1 MPIQALTPAE
11 LSVSSPSEAAQS
23 YAAFLR
29 DCPVGHGGRIT
40 VADEGASRLTIK
52 NRLKQAAAL
61 AGVVLRYPRSSK
73 DVVVFEILG
82 LVGQVTVP
90 PSKRGRPKK
99 SEDA

>member
-52 NRLKQAAAL
+52 NRLNQAADL

-73 DVVVFEILG
+73 DVVVFEVLG
-82 LVGQVTVP
+82 LVGEVTRP

-99 SEDA
+99 GEDA